1 MREHAIRSADDRPPP
16 PDRERGPSPWEA
28 ERVHPLTRCQV
39 GDRLQELGALYAAN
53 CGSETWQW
61 DRLSRAFLR
70 RLVLDIRRPGFG
82 LLVAENA
89 TMTACAYGFLLH
101 AGLFEIRE
109 IVVPGRRGRGG
120 AAAGGAFPPGTCAG
134 TGGRCRRRPGAV
146 RPQWSGSGRGGSGA
160 PPRGRGHLHHTYT
173 NVVGRDRDL
182 GHTILRMSPDQP
194 WHPVHLL
201 QPMYAAL
208 LAPVFEWGIAL
219 YELPADAVT
228 AARKSVRAFLSDV
241 LDDESRGEWCL
252 RQIQGSANIE
262 GSPDPRTRS
271 FTLVRRDPQA
281 PRVTS
286 ELSGCC
292 GPKSTLKRGSHS
304 VSLADRRVS
313 CPTPAP
319 RG

>member
-1 MREHAIRSADDRPPP
+1 MGPAEPRLPAASGARHPASRVRPAGRGERHDDGMRLRIPSA
-16 PDRERGPSPWEA
+16 RGAFRDP
-28 ERVHPLTRCQV
+28 
-39 GDRLQELGALYAAN
+39 GDRRSGPPRAWRSG
-53 CGSETWQW
+53 CGWSVSTWHLC
-61 DRLSRAFLR
+61 RHR
-70 RLVLDIRRPGFG
+70 
-82 LLVAENA
+82 
-89 TMTACAYGFLLH
+89 
-101 AGLFEIRE
+101 
-109 IVVPGRRGRGG
+109 
-120 AAAGGAFPPGTCAG
+120 
-134 TGGRCRRRPGAV
+134 GRCRRRPGAV